1 MDSGG
6 RFQHLGKN
14 LVVATA
20 LLAAGFFAAWLRY
33 SPHLGTAGAYTD
45 GVREYDSFAGEP
57 IRFAVWEEAA
67 RLAGELGGDEGE
79 HRPTL
84 SPDGRWLVFASGARG
99 TNAELYVAEMRAG
112 EALDPRPLYELNSS
126 YDELAPA
133 FGHGALYFTTN
144 RPGGAGGFDLWRA
157 PVDADGEFGAPEPLD
172 ATVNTRSDE
181 VDPAP
186 LPGGLALA
194 FSSNRDQGG
203 RRGHDF
209 FLARPGLAG
218 YEVARLDALSS
229 WQDDREL
236 AFTGDG
242 RRAFF
247 ASDRAGAGDYDLFAS
262 LYEQGAWLAPR
273 AIDGLNGPGDERGPA
288 PSAEGFELVFEVRP
302 EPVTAAGGLS
312 AELYH
317 ARSLEIFQRP
327 GPRVGLLDLLIL
339 IALLVLALLAWLAKR
354 WESIEVLYKCFLV
367 SLLVHVALMYW
378 FRDVHPKA
386 EIAELPKS
394 GPTYRVQLATA
405 STAAAASAARER
417 GGAVEV
423 AATFEEA
430 REAAEPSRR
439 AATFEAALPT
449 NTPSTERLA
458 RAEGEST
465 AAPAAR
471 AESREREAT
480 PLAAAPAL
488 RDATQVDRAE
498 LQPASE
504 STLTASAAGPSAVER
519 SAATAA
525 ATSGAPTRRAA
536 APAESAA
543 SAPAARDLARA
554 ERGPEHDRP
563 TSDDRSVAPQASGG
577 LEVAARQDLRAP
589 SDFEAGATLAT
600 ASEAPL
606 AGLTLPTPSA
616 STAEAR
622 GRLEPSASPSRRR
635 SQARADAGTLAEP
648 ERYEVAARPR
658 DGATSGAAAE
668 REREAHERSATPGD
682 ALAAAPP
689 LRAVTDVDLGA
700 APQAVV
706 ARAEASFEP
715 LTGSAPTRR
724 STRAAEAQPRRRRLG
739 SEAPSPTATRAPRR
753 YALDADERLESESD
767 TALASAER
775 LEHTPY
781 RSRFGPAKARALE
794 EYGGTQETE
803 AAVASGLAYLA
814 SIQAPSGHW
823 GDRQRIDDK
832 YGEVSVGKTGLCLL
846 AFLGAG
852 HTQDSLTEYS
862 ETVASAIEFLLGV
875 QRRDSGHFGRTASYS
890 HGIATYA
897 LAEVYALTRDERLRA
912 PLERAVAQI
921 LSKQNR
927 DTRDRRRFGGWGY
940 YYRNDRTYDSW
951 PRVSITSW
959 QVMALESARL
969 GGVEVPD
976 RAFADARTF
985 LAHALDVER
994 GCFRYTHDPERMRG
1008 PYSILPGST
1017 PAALFALSLLGLDL
1031 EDDDLDDAWRFVT
1044 SKAPDG
1050 YRYTSDDD
1058 FVDRAQGN
1066 LYFWYYGSLACMR
1079 RGGTTWQRWNAAL
1092 QETLLDSQRAD
1103 GSWRPISI
1111 YARQYAG
1118 DDGRDA
1124 SYSTAMNVLSLEV
1137 YYRYFTPLLDVSK
1150 IPAVSGAGGGR
1161 GR

>member
-1 MDSGG
+1 MDTGG

-57 IRFAVWEEAA
+57 IRFAVWEQAA

-112 EALDPRPLYELNSS
+112 EAVDPRPLYELNSRF
-126 YDELAPA
+126 DELAPA
-133 FGHGALYFTTN
+133 FGHDALYFMTN

-157 PVDADGEFGAPEPLD
+157 PVDGDGEFGAPEPLD
-172 ATVNTRSDE
+172 ESVNTRRDE

-194 FSSNRDQGG
+194 FSSNRDDAG

-209 FLARPGLAG
+209 FLARPGTGG
-218 YEVARLDALSS
+218 YEVTRLDALSS

-236 AFTGDG
+236 AFTSDG

-247 ASDRAGAGDYDLFAS
+247 SSDRAGSGDYDLFAS
-262 LYEQGAWLAPR
+262 LYEQGAWLAPSP
-273 AIDGLNGPGDERGPA
+273 IDGLNGPGDERGPA

-302 EPVTAAGGLS
+302 ERATPSDGLS
-312 AELYH
+312 AELFH

-327 GPRVGLLDLLIL
+327 GARVGLLDLLIL
-339 IALLVLALLAWLAKR
+339 VALLVLALLAWLAKR

-367 SLLVHVALMYW
+367 SLLLHAALMYW

-386 EIAELPKS
+386 EIAELPQS

-405 STAAAASAARER
+405 STAAASSAARER

-423 AATFEEA
+423 AATFEEP

-439 AATFEAALPT
+439 AATQEAALDASVPT
-449 NTPSTERLA
+449 AARVA
-458 RAEGEST
+458 RAEGQAT
-465 AAPAAR
+465 AAPAPR
-471 AESREREAT
+471 AEAREREAT
-480 PLAAAPAL
+480 QLAAAPAL
-488 RDATQVDRAE
+488 RDATQVARAE
-498 LQPASE
+498 LGPARE
-504 STLTASAAGPSAVER
+504 SALQTSAAGPSAAER
-519 SAATAA
+519 SPSAA
-525 ATSGAPTRRAA
+525 AAPSRRAA
-536 APAESAA
+536 ALATNAA
-543 SAPAARDLARA
+543 SAPEARPLARA
-554 ERGPEHDRP
+554 DRGAESEPPAQGKASLAPSP
-563 TSDDRSVAPQASGG
+563 TGT
-577 LEVAARQDLRAP
+577 LEVTSTGDLRAP
-589 SDFEAGATLAT
+589 SDFQAGAALAT
-600 ASEAPL
+600 ADEAPL
-606 AGLTLPTPSA
+606 AGLTPKVASPTVADP
-616 STAEAR
+616 R

-635 SQARADAGTLAEP
+635 SEARGDGDTLAEP
-648 ERYEVAARPR
+648 ERYEIAARAR
-658 DGATSGAAAE
+658 DGSETGASLE
-668 REREAHERSATPGD
+668 RERESHERAATPGA
-682 ALAAAPP
+682 ALAATAP
-689 LRAVTDVDLGA
+689 LRALEERDLGE
-700 APQAVV
+700 APTTVV

-715 LTGSAPTRR
+715 LAGAAPIR
-724 STRAAEAQPRRRRLG
+724 RAARATEAKPRRRRAG
-739 SEAPSPTATRAPRR
+739 SELPSATHTPRPER
-753 YALDADERLESESD
+753 YALSADQRPAREAD

-803 AAVASGLAYLA
+803 AAVATGLAYLA
-814 SIQAPSGHW
+814 GIQAPSGHW
-823 GDRQRIDDK
+823 GQRERVDGK
-832 YGEVSVGKTGLCLL
+832 YGEVCVGKTGLCLL

-852 HTQDSLTEYS
+852 HTQDSGTTYS
-862 ETVASAIEFLLGV
+862 ETVASAIDFLLGV
-875 QRRDSGHFGRTASYS
+875 QHRDSGHFGRTASYS

-897 LAEVYALTRDERLRA
+897 LAEAYALTRDERLLL

-927 DTRDRRRFGGWGY
+927 DTRDRRRFGGWSY
-940 YYRNDRTYDSW
+940 YYRNDRTFDSW

-976 RAFADARTF
+976 RAFDDARTF

-994 GCFRYTHDPERMRG
+994 GCFRYAHDPERMNG
-1008 PYSILPGST
+1008 LYSILPGST

-1050 YRYTSDDD
+1050 YRYTSDND

-1079 RGGTTWQRWNAAL
+1079 RGGATWRRWNAAL
-1092 QETLLDSQRAD
+1092 QETLLESQRGD

-1150 IPAVSGAGGGR
+1150 IPPAASEPE
-1161 GR
+1161 